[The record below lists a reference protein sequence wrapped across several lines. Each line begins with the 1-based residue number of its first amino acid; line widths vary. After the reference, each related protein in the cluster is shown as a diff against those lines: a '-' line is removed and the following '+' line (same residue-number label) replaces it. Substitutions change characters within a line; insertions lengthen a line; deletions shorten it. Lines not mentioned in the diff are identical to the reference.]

1 MSIITITPTP
11 SRTSRP
17 ASAMITQEKALDP
30 LSLVFVVSGWA
41 ACWVVAAAS
50 EGGAGSASSLAFADD
65 VAAALGRRVRLIVTD
80 WPARASWVAW
90 PTSKPLLVAPIRM
103 VPGTIGLSGFGLKL
117 NSPRELV
124 AVSQR
129 LLVVQDPP
137 S

>member
-50 EGGAGSASSLAFADD
+50 DGGAGSASSLAFADD
-65 VAAALGRRVRLIVTD
+65 GAAGLGRRGGVALGRRVRLIVTD

-103 VPGTIGLSGFGLKL
+103 VPGTIGLSGFG
-117 NSPRELV
+117 
-124 AVSQR
+124 
-129 LLVVQDPP
+129 
-137 S
+137 